1 MINIGIIGAGMWGN
15 VHMDTLRKSGRAT
28 LRWVC
33 DVHPAASAA
42 AQAKFAIP
50 NATQEYAAVLDDPAV
65 DAVVVATPPYTHVDI
80 GIAALRAGKHLLIEK
95 PMAINRAQVAQFLA
109 EVAQHPDRVV
119 LEGSCR
125 HARLNP
131 KFAFVKSLVESGKLG
146 EIYHITHRHLGQGTF
161 IEYNPNASWSMDKTL
176 AGGGPFIDWG
186 EYDLSFHLGVLGD
199 KPEIRAVKAFTRA
212 GLRDLGDKVSVADVE
227 MHGAAFLEFDGGLTY
242 LYERGGGVHGETRN
256 ETWLFGTKGG
266 LHFYYTAWE
275 PATVE
280 YFYGDATPRHETFT
294 VDMSAHAAHDNI
306 PFIAHFI
313 DCLEGAATPLMPPA
327 LAAKHLDIVFRIL
340 GIA

>member
-1 MINIGIIGAGMWGN
+1 MVNIGIIGAGMWGN
-15 VHMDTLRKSGRAT
+15 VHMTTLHKSGRAA

-33 DVHPAASAA
+33 DVNPAVLAA
-42 AQAKFAIP
+42 AQETFAIP
-50 NATQEYAAVLDDPAV
+50 NATRDYLAVLDDPAV
-65 DAVVVATPPYTHVDI
+65 DAVVIATPPYTHVDI
-80 GIAALRAGKHLLIEK
+80 GVAALRAGKHLLIEK

-109 EVAQHPDRVV
+109 EVAQHPELVV

-131 KFAFVKSLVESGKLG
+131 KFAFIQALVESGKLG
-146 EIYHITHRHLGQGTF
+146 DIYHITHRHLGQGTF
-161 IEYNPNASWSMDKTL
+161 IEYNPNAVWSMDKTL

-199 KPEIRAVKAFTRA
+199 RPELRAVKAFTRT
-212 GLRDLGDKVSVADVE
+212 GLRDLSDKVPVADVE

-242 LYERGGGVHGETRN
+242 LYERGSGVHGETRN
-256 ETWLFGTKGG
+256 ETWLFGTQGG
-266 LHFYYTAWE
+266 LHFSYTSWE

-280 YFYGDATPRHETFT
+280 YFYGDATPHRETLT
-294 VDMSAHAAHDNI
+294 VDMSAHPAHDNI
-306 PFIAHFI
+306 AFIAHFL
-313 DCLEGAATPLMPPA
+313 DCLEGQAQPLMPPT
-327 LAAKHLDIVFRIL
+327 LAAKHLDIVFQIL